1 MDPLVMRRG
10 TRVAERFEIENEV
23 HRGSADVVYRALDH
37 GGSQGP
43 VALRVLWSAPRALE
57 GEQFL
62 NEIRGLAE
70 IGHPGIEVPVAHG
83 RTPEGL
89 PFIATAWIE
98 GVSLRERLL
107 QGRLRVG
114 ESLTLLTAT
123 ATALGAAHRRGVAHG
138 DLKPGRLLLRAG
150 RPDDVV
156 ITGFGISDRN
166 LAWASATGLQHVVD
180 ALRYVA
186 PEQARGL
193 VQRSAG
199 ADVFSLGCIL
209 LTCLTGVSP
218 FDGPDAAAVLGQ
230 ILFEGLPPVGRRW
243 PELPQ
248 ALVQLVEAMLE
259 PEPERR
265 PGDGDAVAKALGRL
279 GLPREQLERVIGS
292 AAPATLALTERQL
305 VCLVLGRP
313 IAEAGD
319 AERPSGAA
327 AGGAAL
333 AAELEHFKTSFGA
346 QVEWLAD
353 GSLVARLQQTE
364 QTATDLAAQAARL
377 ALLWRK
383 RMPGW
388 ALALALGMDSGHSLA
403 AETLD
408 RASKLLAR
416 PAAAEASSSLEDPR
430 GAAEPSVG
438 PWLDEIAARLL
449 ELHFDVR
456 RTDDGRALLTGRRS
470 GHDEVRP
477 LLGTV
482 TPCLGRERELG
493 LLMSW
498 IDHSIEE
505 PVAQML
511 LVTAPSGTGKSR
523 LRQELVQRLR
533 QRVREGRGHEV
544 AIWIGRGDP
553 IRTGTAY
560 SLLGQALGELCGIHG
575 HGDAQVER
583 ARLRERVSRH
593 LGHPGSTGPAPGVA
607 APPID
612 SAGQVVEFLGELCG
626 LPFPDEGSPRLRA
639 ARQDPRLMSH
649 QVSAAFV
656 AFLAA
661 ECARQPVLLVLED
674 LHWSDVATVRLVE
687 VALAALA
694 EQPLVVLALARPEA
708 KDMFPWLWTLRRVQ
722 ELRLQGLSKKAS
734 RELALRV
741 LSPRVSDPASETNSE
756 AATEAIIDK
765 IVTQAGGNALFLE
778 ELIRVA
784 AEGRAQGR
792 EGDQPET
799 VLAML
804 QARLARLDPAARRFL
819 RTASLFGDSFW
830 PAGVHALL
838 GEEQQDE
845 RSERTI
851 MLLLDQEVLALR
863 GESRDAESRQLAF
876 RHSLLRDAAYG
887 LMAEED
893 RRRGHRLAAAWLEQS
908 GERDPMVLAE
918 HYRRGGEL
926 ERAAIHLAR
935 AAHQALAA
943 SDLPGALQRAAQ
955 GVACGA
961 RGELL
966 GTLRSIEAWAQIW
979 QGNFQPAYEGMLAAS
994 ELLPAGSAGWMSI
1007 QGMAL
1012 MLSGFQ
1018 GQHERLREHLQ
1029 LLDRAD
1035 PLPGAESAFM
1045 EPAMMAL
1052 TFSSMQG
1059 LRALSARFLER
1070 LHRVRARLGPE
1081 DSRAQGMLE
1090 YGVAWHALLGG
1101 DLWTHWSAVQTAE
1114 ASCARAE
1121 DRRYLYGARGH
1132 IGVGYLMFGD
1142 LERGRILCRESIDL
1156 MVQHGE
1162 PVGRWVMQ
1170 SLYILGLAYAR
1181 RPEHTDEVRK
1191 LNDELQSGLPAHT
1204 FWTGMAQASAAL
1216 AEAMAGDFRAG
1227 EAAARR
1233 ALEILATT
1241 AGGLPMA
1248 CAFLGQCLL
1257 AQGRLDE
1264 AAAAVE
1270 QGLAQLRAQ
1279 GGEGL
1284 YDTELHEVAAEI
1296 WRALGQ
1302 EEAAARAAAEA
1313 ERQRGERAARIP
1325 DPETRRHFLA
1335 RSSRA

>member
-10 TRVAERFEIENEV
+10 TRVAERFEIENDV
-23 HRGSADVVYRALDH
+23 HRGSADVVYRAHDGLR
-37 GGSQGP
+37 GGA
-43 VALRVLWSAPRALE
+43 VALRVLWSTPRALE
-57 GEQFL
+57 EEGFL
-62 NEIRGLAE
+62 SELRTLAGL
-70 IGHPGIEVPVAHG
+70 GHPGLEIPVAHG
-83 RTPEGL
+83 RTAEGL
-89 PFIATAWIE
+89 PFIATEWIE

-107 QGRLRVG
+107 QGPLRVG
-114 ESLTLLTAT
+114 ESLALLAAA
-123 ATALGAAHRRGVAHG
+123 ATALGTVHRCGLGHG

-150 RPDDVV
+150 RPEDVV

-166 LAWASATGLQHVVD
+166 LAWASATGLQHVVE

-193 VQRSAG
+193 VQRSPS

-209 LTCLTGVSP
+209 LTCLTGASP

-230 ILFEGLPPVGRRW
+230 ILFEGLPPLGRRW
-243 PELPQ
+243 PDLPRP
-248 ALVQLVEAMLE
+248 LVQLIEAMLE
-259 PEPERR
+259 QESEKR
-265 PGDGDAVAKALGRL
+265 PRHGEAVIQALGQVAL
-279 GLPREQLERVIGS
+279 SPEQLERTIGS
-292 AAPATLALTERQL
+292 TPAAGLTLAERQL
-305 VCLVLGRP
+305 VCVVLGRP
-313 IAEAGD
+313 L
-319 AERPSGAA
+319 AA
-327 AGGAAL
+327 ASDAGRGSGSAVGEAAQEAL
-333 AAELEHFKTSFGA
+333 APELENFRTSFGA
-346 QVEWLAD
+346 QVEWLAN
-353 GSLVARLQQTE
+353 GSLVALLQQTE

-377 ALLWRK
+377 ALLWHK

-388 ALALALGMDSGHSLA
+388 ELALALGMGSGDPLTAEALGRASALLA
-403 AETLD
+403 ACPT
-408 RASKLLAR
+408 
-416 PAAAEASSSLEDPR
+416 AAEVASPEDPR
-430 GAAEPSVG
+430 GSREPRVG

-449 ELHFDVR
+449 ELHFDVQ
-456 RTDDGRALLTGRRS
+456 RTDDGRALLTGNRS

-533 QRVREGRGHEV
+533 QREREGRGHEMS
-544 AIWIGRGDP
+544 IWIGRGDP
-553 IRTGTAY
+553 MRTGTAY
-560 SLLGQALGELCGIHG
+560 SLLGQALCELCEIRG
-575 HGDAQVER
+575 HGDAPAER
-583 ARLRERVSRH
+583 ARLRERVGRH
-593 LGHPGSTGPAPGVA
+593 FGSTGHAPGAPATSVDVA
-607 APPID
+607 GHVA
-612 SAGQVVEFLGELCG
+612 EFLGELCG
-626 LPFPDEGSPRLRA
+626 LPFPDDASPRLLA

-649 QVSAAFV
+649 QVAAAFV
-656 AFLAA
+656 AFLGA
-661 ECARQPVLLVLED
+661 ECARRPVLLVLED

-687 VALAALA
+687 GALAELA
-694 EQPLVVLALARPEA
+694 EQPLIVLALARPEA
-708 KDMFPWLWTLRRVQ
+708 KDMFPWLWTQRRVQ
-722 ELRLQGLSKKAS
+722 ELRLQGLSRKAS

-741 LSPRVSDPASETNSE
+741 LSTRAPDPAGEAGSE
-756 AATEAIIDK
+756 AATDAIIEK

-792 EGDQPET
+792 EVEQPET

-804 QARLARLDPAARRFL
+804 QARLARLDPPARRFL

-830 PAGVHALL
+830 ATGVHALL
-838 GEEQQDE
+838 GEEQPDE

-851 MLLLDQEVLALR
+851 TLLLDQEMLVQR
-863 GESRDAESRQLAF
+863 GEDRDAGHRQLAF

-887 LMAEED
+887 LMTEED
-893 RRRGHRLAAAWLEQS
+893 RRRGHRLAAAWLERS

-918 HYRRGGEL
+918 HYRLGGEL

-994 ELLPAGSAGWMSI
+994 ELLPAGSAGWVSI

-1018 GQHERLREHLQ
+1018 GQHARLREHLQ
-1029 LLDRAD
+1029 LLDRAEL
-1035 PLPGAESAFM
+1035 LPGAESAFM

-1052 TFSSMQG
+1052 TFASMQG
-1059 LRALSARFLER
+1059 LRALSTRFLER
-1070 LHRVRARLGPE
+1070 LRTVRARLGPE

-1090 YGVAWHALLGG
+1090 FGMAWHALLGG
-1101 DLWTHWSAVQTAE
+1101 DLWRHWVAAKAAE
-1114 ASCARAE
+1114 ESCAQAE
-1121 DRRYLYGARGH
+1121 DRRYLHGARGH
-1132 IGVGYLMFGD
+1132 IGAGYLMLG
-1142 LERGRILCRESIDL
+1142 EIEQGRRLCREAIEL
-1156 MVQHGE
+1156 MVQSGE

-1170 SLYILGLAYAR
+1170 SIYILGLAYAGH
-1181 RPEHTDEVRK
+1181 PEHGDEVRL
-1191 LNDELQSGLPAHT
+1191 LNDELQQGLPAPT
-1204 FWTGMAQASAAL
+1204 FWTGMAQASLAM
-1216 AEAMAGDFRAG
+1216 AEATAGDFKMG
-1227 EAAARR
+1227 EAVARQ
-1233 ALEILATT
+1233 ALQIFASSP
-1241 AGGLPMA
+1241 GGQPMA
-1248 CAFLGQCLL
+1248 YALLGRCLL
-1257 AQGRLDE
+1257 AQGRLEE

-1270 QGLAQLRAQ
+1270 QGLVQLQAQE
-1279 GGEGL
+1279 GEGL
-1284 YDTELHEVAAEI
+1284 YDIELYEVAAAVR
-1296 WRALGQ
+1296 RALGQ
-1302 EEAAARAAAEA
+1302 EEAARRAIAEA
-1313 ERQRGERAARIP
+1313 DRKRDDRAGRIP
-1325 DPETRRHFLA
+1325 DPEVRRRFLA
-1335 RSSRA
+1335 HSSRE